1 MRSCHAE
8 RSERARRLRLRAV
21 GVREVPVY
29 VIPSGANE
37 VSVVEGSPARRMP
50 RHGCNP
56 DAPVGDPSTPLA
68 PLGMTCWPCVALGPA
83 IGSHVGIWSLGWATA
98 TRRAVRLTT
107 ACGPDCASGDSLRAI
122 LCIRRQPTSHTVHL
136 ATAGASNCASGD
148 NWRPR
153 LCLRRQPEH
162 QTVHL
167 ATAGAS
173 DCASGDNERTETG
186 SGCRRMHSLSRG
198 VSPDAQFI
206 ARRVARCTVWC
217 SGCRRRHS
225 LGRGG
230 PFSVTY

>member
-8 RSERARRLRLRAV
+8 RSERARRLRLRAMD
-21 GVREVPVY
+21 VREVPVY

-122 LCIRRQPTSHTVHL
+122 LCI
-136 ATAGASNCASGD
+136 
-148 NWRPR
+148 W
-153 LCLRRQPEH
+153 RQPEH

-167 ATAGAS
+167 ATTGGP
-173 DCASGDNERTETG
+173 DCASGDSRNTKLCIWRQPEHQTVHLATTNEPKRALVVAGCTVYPAA
-186 SGCRRMHSLSRG
+186 CRRMHSLSRD
-198 VSPDAQFI
+198 VSPDAQFG
-206 ARRVARCTVWC
+206 APAVVGGTVWAAGAR
-217 SGCRRRHS
+217 SA
-225 LGRGG
+225 
-230 PFSVTY
+230 